1 MKIHLDDETFE
12 IFRRYADAR
21 NVPIGGLISS
31 MCRNMAKQL
40 AEREQEREMKK
51 QFSVLTK

>member
-1 MKIHLDDETFE
+1 MKIHLDDETYE

-21 NVPIGGLISS
+21 NLPIGGLITT
-31 MCRNMAKQL
+31 MCRNMARQL
-40 AEREQEREMKK
+40 QEREQEREMKK

>member
-1 MKIHLDDETFE
+1 MRIHLDDETYE

-21 NVPIGGLISS
+21 NVPIVGLIAT

-40 AEREQEREMKK
+40 VEREQEREMKK

>member
-1 MKIHLDDETFE
+1 MKIHLDDETYE

-21 NVPIGGLISS
+21 NVPLPGLIST
-31 MCRNMAKQL
+31 MCRNMARQL
-40 AEREQEREMKK
+40 QEREQEREMKK